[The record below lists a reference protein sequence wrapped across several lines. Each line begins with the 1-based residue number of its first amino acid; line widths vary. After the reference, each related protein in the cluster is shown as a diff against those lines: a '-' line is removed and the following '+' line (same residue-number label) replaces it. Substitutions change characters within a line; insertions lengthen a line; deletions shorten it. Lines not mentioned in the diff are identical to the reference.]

1 MPEHWQVY
9 VAPMARTADDE
20 IFLRELPP
28 DGTPVGNYRLIQQ
41 LSWNEERYW
50 KVRDRL
56 VDDGKV
62 ALGKGRGGAVRLVM
76 IAPTPAPA
84 SPIITAGVTRELD
97 LYEPL
102 AETLRQQWRLER
114 RLDNFL
120 VEVTAL
126 QGRRSTGGVWTR
138 PDLTGVSV
146 RRFAHVPGVHFDA
159 WTFEV
164 KPTWELNVVGVA
176 EAAAH
181 ARFATR
187 SYVCYH
193 LENADGGPELDMCVD
208 EARRFGVGVVSFV
221 DPRDFKTWEV
231 HVDAERHEPDPALLD
246 EFIAAQLPHA
256 TKHELQRWLRS

>member
-1 MPEHWQVY
+1 
-9 VAPMARTADDE
+9 MARTSDDE

-28 DGTPVGNYRLIQQ
+28 DGTPIGNYRLIQQ
-41 LSWNEERYW
+41 LGWNEDRYW
-50 KVRDRL
+50 RVRARL
-56 VDDGKV
+56 VDDGLV
-62 ALGKGRGGAVRLVM
+62 VLGKGRGGAVRLVV
-76 IAPTPAPA
+76 AASTSPPVPPTVTGG
-84 SPIITAGVTRELD
+84 ITRELD

-102 AETLRQQWRLER
+102 GETLLQQWRLER
-114 RLDNFL
+114 RLDNFI
-120 VEVTAL
+120 VEITAL

-138 PDLTGVSV
+138 PDLTGISV
-146 RRFAHVPGVHFDA
+146 RRFAHVPGVHFDV

-164 KPTWELNVVGVA
+164 KPIWELNVVGVA

-187 SYVCYH
+187 SYVFYH
-193 LENADGGPELDMCVD
+193 LETADGGPELDVCVD

-231 HVDAERHEPDPALLD
+231 HLDAERHEPDPALLD
-246 EFIAAQLPHA
+246 EFIATQMSDE